1 MIRGRVIISK
11 LSEKI
16 NIKESVSSSHWNKYH
31 ENFRYE
37 LNSLKGVQGFGHL
50 NKNYGFISDYIHKFF
65 QKKYRKIASQNLL
78 FKQIDYSAVNITKI
92 QKRANNLDVLRQT
105 LTIDFINQKIDF
117 KKINKIVVIGD
128 GFGTM
133 TTLLTENN
141 FSKQIFLVN
150 LRKTLLVDL
159 VYIKMVIGDK
169 RFDEEIVLIDDIKCL
184 SKIDNKHKIIALE
197 AENYNILSFIEKDLV
212 INIASFQEMDLLVI
226 KNYFE
231 YLYNQKNK
239 SFYLYLCN
247 REEKFL
253 PDGSLIKFKD
263 YPFNPKDS
271 IIIDEL
277 CPWHQDFY
285 TFKPPFKRIYD
296 GPTRHQ
302 LRKVNNNI
310 KNE

>member
-1 MIRGRVIISK
+1 MIKGKVIITK

-16 NIKESVSSSHWNKYH
+16 NIQESVSSSHWDKYH

-50 NKNYGFISDYIHKFF
+50 NKNYGFLSDYIHKFF
-65 QKKYRKIASQNLL
+65 QKKYRKIASQNFL
-78 FKQIDYSAVNITKI
+78 FKQIDYSAFNITKI

-105 LTIDFINQKIDF
+105 LTLDFLNQKIDF
-117 KKINKIVVIGD
+117 KKINRTVIIGD

-133 TTLLTENN
+133 TTLLLENKL
-141 FSKQIFLVN
+141 SKQIFLVN

-159 VYIKMVIGDK
+159 LYLKRIIGEK
-169 RFDEEIVLIDDIKCL
+169 RFDEEVILVEEIKNL
-184 SKIDNKHKIIALE
+184 SKIENKHKIIALE
-197 AENYNILSFIEKDLV
+197 AENYNILSFVEKDLV
-212 INIASFQEMDLLVI
+212 LNIASFQEMDLGVI

-231 YLYNQKNK
+231 YLYKQKNK
-239 SFYLYLCN
+239 SFYYYICN

-253 PDGSLIKFKD
+253 PDGSLIRFED
-263 YPFNPKDS
+263 YPFNPNDF
-271 IIIDEL
+271 IITDEL

-285 TFKPPFKRIYD
+285 TFKPPFKRLYD

-302 LRKVNNNI
+302 LRKVNNKI
-310 KNE
+310 